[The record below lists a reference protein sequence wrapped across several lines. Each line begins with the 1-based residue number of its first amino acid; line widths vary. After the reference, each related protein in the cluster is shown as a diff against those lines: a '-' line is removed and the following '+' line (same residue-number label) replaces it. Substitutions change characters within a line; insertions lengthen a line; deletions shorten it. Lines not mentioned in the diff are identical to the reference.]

1 MEVAMRK
8 MIKAVAFIC
17 LFLAAGCAQTGKSVE
32 SVKKDQ
38 SAPEAKLYTAYNIWK
53 INRLLLQRCIN
64 YKYGYNIIPAGT
76 AVRLAKIG
84 EDRDRRT
91 VIKFVTAKDN
101 HEYNIYFVSDFHPG
115 KTIEDYLG
123 YMFTT
128 KTFEELT
135 AGMTETE
142 IEGIKKGIVLNGM
155 SKEAVLVCYGY
166 PPEHRTQSLDS
177 NVWVYW
183 KNKLTSF
190 DVCFDKDGRTTDCK

>member
-1 MEVAMRK
+1 MK
-8 MIKAVAFIC
+8 TLIKAAAFIC
-17 LFLAAGCAQTGKSVE
+17 LFLAAGCAQTGT
-32 SVKKDQ
+32 SVKSENKVQ

-53 INRLLLQRCIN
+53 VNRLLLRRCIN

-76 AVRLAKIG
+76 EVLFAKIG
-84 EDRDRRT
+84 EDRDKRT
-91 VIKFVTAKDN
+91 AIKFATAKDN
-101 HEYNIYFVSDFHPG
+101 HEYNIYFVSEWHPS

-123 YMFTT
+123 YMFTP

-142 IEGIKKGIVLNGM
+142 VDGIKRGIVLNGM

-166 PPEHRTQSLDS
+166 PPEHRTRSLES

-183 KNKLTSF
+183 KNRLTSF
-190 DVCFDKDGRTTDCK
+190 EVCFDKDNRTTNCR

>member
-1 MEVAMRK
+1 MK
-8 MIKAVAFIC
+8 TIIKAIVI
-17 LFLAAGCAQTGKSVE
+17 LSLLLAVGCSETEKSVK

-38 SAPEAKLYTAYNIWK
+38 FDPQAKLYTAYNIWK
-53 INRLLLQRCIN
+53 VRQLLLRRCIN
-64 YKYGYNIIPAGT
+64 YKHGYNIIPAGT
-76 AVRLAKIG
+76 EVRKAKIG
-84 EDRDRRT
+84 TDRDGREA
-91 VIKFVTAKDN
+91 IKFINTKDN
-101 HEYNIYFVSDFHPG
+101 REYNIYFVSNWHPG

-128 KTFEELT
+128 KNFEELT

-155 SKEAVLVCYGY
+155 SKEAVLICYGY
-166 PPEHRTQSLDS
+166 PPEHRTRSLES

-190 DVCFDKDGRTTDCK
+190 EVCFDKDDRATNCR